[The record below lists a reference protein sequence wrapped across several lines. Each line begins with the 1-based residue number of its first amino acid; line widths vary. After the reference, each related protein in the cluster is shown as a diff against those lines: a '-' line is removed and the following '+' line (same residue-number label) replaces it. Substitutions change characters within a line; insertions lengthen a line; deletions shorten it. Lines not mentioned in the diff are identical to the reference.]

1 MRDPEGKPAVAKI
14 IISREARVLQEVEL
28 SKARMTIGRHAH
40 NDIVIEDR
48 AVSGEHAAITIGAGN
63 AVLEDLGS
71 TNGTFVNGQRITR
84 HQLADLD
91 RLTVAKFQ
99 IEYLA
104 DAQPAARAVPLAV
117 GRIEVING
125 ANAGHTMQLTKP
137 LTTLGI
143 PGKLVLV
150 ISRNADGYYVA
161 RVEGDAPVLLNGRSI
176 DAVPGRL
183 CDGDQLELSGTQL
196 RFSLPA
202 S

>member
-1 MRDPEGKPAVAKI
+1 MAKI
-14 IISREARVLQEVEL
+14 IISREARVLREVEL

-48 AVSGEHAAITIGAGN
+48 AVSGEHAAITIGAGT

-71 TNGTFVNGQRITR
+71 TNGTFVNGRRIAR

-91 RLTVAKFQ
+91 RLTLAKYQ

-104 DAQPAARAVPLAV
+104 DPRPGAPAAPLAV
-117 GRIEVING
+117 GRIDVMNG
-125 ANAGHTMQLTKP
+125 ANAGRTMELTKP

-150 ISRNADGYYVA
+150 ISRNADGYHVA
-161 RVEGDAPVLLNGRSI
+161 RVEGDAPVLLNGQSV
-176 DAVPGRL
+176 DAMPGLLR
-183 CDGDQLELSGTQL
+183 DGDQLELAGTEL
-196 RFSLPA
+196 RFSLPGA
-202 S
+202 

>member
-1 MRDPEGKPAVAKI
+1 
-14 IISREARVLQEVEL
+14 
-28 SKARMTIGRHAH
+28 MTIGRHAH

-91 RLTVAKFQ
+91 RLTLATFQ

-104 DAQPAARAVPLAV
+104 DTQPAARALPLAV

-125 ANAGHTMQLTKP
+125 ANAGHKMQLTKP

-161 RVEGDAPVLLNGRSI
+161 RVEGDAPVLLNGQSI
-176 DAVPGRL
+176 EAVPGL
-183 CDGDQLELSGTQL
+183 LSDGDQLELSGTQL

-202 S
+202 A